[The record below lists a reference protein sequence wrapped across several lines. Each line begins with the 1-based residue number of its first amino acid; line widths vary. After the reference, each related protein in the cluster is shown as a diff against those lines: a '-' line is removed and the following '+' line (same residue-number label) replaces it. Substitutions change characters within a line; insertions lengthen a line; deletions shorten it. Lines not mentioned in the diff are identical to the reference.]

1 MCSHQL
7 RFNTPETLTTLQ
19 LAGRAASFPSIRS
32 VTLTARSI
40 ALGFCRAMLT
50 DFDTTS
56 SPVSRMGMM
65 QPSERRL
72 SEGNG

>member
-19 LAGRAASFPSIRS
+19 LAGRVASFPSIRS

-40 ALGFCRAMLT
+40 TLGFFSAMLT

-56 SPVSRMGMM
+56 SPVRRMGMM
-65 QPSERRL
+65 QPSERML